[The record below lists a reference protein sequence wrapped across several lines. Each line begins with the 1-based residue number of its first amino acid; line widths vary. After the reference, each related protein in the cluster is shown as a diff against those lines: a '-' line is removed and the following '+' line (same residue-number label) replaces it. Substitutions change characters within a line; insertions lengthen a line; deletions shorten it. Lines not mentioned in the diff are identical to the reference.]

1 MSERKLSFARL
12 MLLVTASTTAGVA
25 GAQTTP
31 QPEGQA
37 AAGAPAAQDQSADA
51 GTAALETI
59 IVTGSRIQRD
69 GYQAPTPV
77 TVAVAD
83 DLLKAAPG
91 NLSEGLNRL
100 PQFIGSAGPNK
111 SNNVFATPTHGNILN
126 LRGLGGIRTL
136 VLLDGLRVPATNY
149 LGTVDVNVLP
159 QQLVQRVDVVTAGAS
174 SAYGSDAVAGVV
186 NFVLDT
192 KYNGLKGVAQ
202 SGISSRG
209 DNGTTR
215 IGLAGGFNVT
225 DRLHA
230 LFSYDHYSNK
240 GYLNQ
245 DRPYLDDQGQAVG
258 SVVGGG
264 RAGTAANPY
273 TFVPGV
279 RLSLATFGGVA
290 TTGPFANTSFTT
302 PGAYRPLITG
312 TPTGSPGFNVGGDYY
327 YGPGFQQA
335 SAPTTNDVG
344 FGRLDYALSDTVSA
358 YTQVLAAQSIVRYN
372 SLPNLLLSFPIY
384 SGNAFLPAP
393 LQAQMT
399 ANNTASFNLSKS
411 MREMGPIVAREQVR
425 NIDVMTGLRGKL
437 GGLTWSADYVYGNAD
452 HKFSQS
458 NQFEWTKFAAAV
470 DAVVD
475 PATSQIVCRPSL
487 SADAAVRA
495 RFAGCVPFN
504 PFGYDASSQAARNY
518 VGGVSTYHA
527 RIISHDVTLA
537 VSGDVFDLPAGAVS
551 LAVGAEYR
559 TQKLSLDSNSNPA
572 VLQDLTGLRGLAVN
586 TTRFYLT
593 NTGTARGDVNVKEAF
608 GELAIPL
615 LKNVPLAEA
624 LDLNGAVR
632 YTDYSTSGG
641 VATWKV
647 GGTWAPLAG
656 LRFRVT
662 RSRDIRAPTLYD
674 LYAGPQFTQGSALDP
689 HTNISGTFFQRTS
702 GNPNLKPEVAK
713 TWSFGLVLQ
722 PKFLPGFAASI
733 DAYAM
738 TLNGAIATLASLQTL
753 QDCEDSGGTAP
764 SCANITRPLPFSDKT
779 PANYPTEVSVV
790 GTNIAVI
797 KTRGIDIDASY
808 RAHIGPGRAAIRLYA
823 SYIDKFQTQLS
834 SNQPLINFA
843 GYNAAG
849 AGGVAGAIPKVKG
862 ALSLSYDLANVS
874 AFVQENVIGKIKL
887 GPTLVYAE
895 PAVPAQATTD
905 IMLTVRPS
913 VMRGHAEVFFS
924 VTNLFDKKA
933 PLVYGFTAPGIGL
946 STIQN
951 LYDTTGRQF
960 TAGVRSSF

>member
-1 MSERKLSFARL
+1 MFERKLSVVRL
-12 MLLVTASTTAGVA
+12 MLVVTASAA
-25 GAQTTP
+25 ASAAAA
-31 QPEGQA
+31 QA
-37 AAGAPAAQDQSADA
+37 APQSADQDLA
-51 GTAALETI
+51 GTSVAESQSNDAREGAADAI
-59 IVTGSRIQRD
+59 VVTGSRIQRD

-91 NLSEGLNRL
+91 SLSEGLNRL
-100 PQFIGSAGPNK
+100 PQFVGSAGPNK

-136 VLLDGLRVPATNY
+136 VLLDGLRAPATNY
-149 LGTVDVNVLP
+149 LGTVDVNVFP

-192 KYNGLKGVAQ
+192 KFDGLKGVVQ
-202 SGISSRG
+202 TGFSSRG
-209 DNGTTR
+209 DNGTWR
-215 IGLAGGFNVT
+215 IGLAGGFDIS

-230 LFSYDHYSNK
+230 LFSYDHYSSE

-264 RAGTAANPY
+264 RAGTATNPY
-273 TFVPGV
+273 IFVPGI

-302 PGAYRPLITG
+302 PGTYRPLITG
-312 TPTGSPGFNVGGDYY
+312 TPTGSPGYFVGGDYY
-327 YGPGFQQA
+327 YGPGFQQG

-344 FGRLDYALSDTVSA
+344 FGRLDYALSDDVSV

-372 SLPNLLLSFPIY
+372 SLPNLLLSFPIF

-399 ANNTASFNLSKS
+399 ANNTASFNFSKS
-411 MREMGPIVAREQVR
+411 MREMGPILAREQVR
-425 NIDVMTGLRGKL
+425 NIDVMTGLRGRL
-437 GGLTWSADYVYGNAD
+437 GGLNWSVDYVYGNAD
-452 HKFSQS
+452 HKFSQT
-458 NQFEWTKFAAAV
+458 NQLEWTKFAAAI

-475 PATSQIVCRPSL
+475 PATNQVVCRPLL
-487 SADAAVRA
+487 SSDAAVRA

-504 PFGYDASSQAARNY
+504 PFGENASSQAAGQY
-518 VGGVSTYHA
+518 VSGVSTYHA
-527 RIISHDVTLA
+527 RMISHDVTAAL
-537 VSGDVFDLPAGAVS
+537 SGDIFDLPAGAVS
-551 LAVGAEYR
+551 LAIGVEYR
-559 TQKLSLDSNSNPA
+559 TQKLSLDSNSDPA
-572 VLQDLTGLRGLAVN
+572 VRQDLTGLRGLAAN

-593 NTGTARGDVNVKEAF
+593 NTGTARGKVDIKEAF

-615 LKNVPLAEA
+615 LKNAPLAEA

-641 VATWKV
+641 VTTWKI

-702 GNPNLKPEVAK
+702 GNPNLKPEIAK
-713 TWSFGLVLQ
+713 TWSVGLVLE

-733 DAYAM
+733 DFYDM
-738 TLNGAIATLASLQTL
+738 SLSGAVATLSSLQTL

-764 SCANITRPLPFSDKT
+764 SCANITRPLPFTDKT

-797 KTRGIDIDASY
+797 KTRGVDIDASY
-808 RAHIGPGRAAIRLYA
+808 RTDIGPGRAAIRLYA
-823 SYIDKFQTQLS
+823 SYIDRFQTQLS
-834 SNQPLINFA
+834 SNQPLIDFA

-862 ALSLSYDLANVS
+862 ALSLSYDLKRVS
-874 AFVQENVIGKIKL
+874 VFIQENLIGKIKL

-895 PAVPAQATTD
+895 PDVPAQVTTD
-905 IMLTVRPS
+905 LMLTVRPA
-913 VMRGHAEVFFS
+913 VMHGRAEVFFS
-924 VTNLFDKKA
+924 VANLFDQKA

-960 TAGVRSSF
+960 TFGVRGSF